1 MPADIA
7 VSASEKKEKLTETLT
22 IIVPHQG
29 GKINDFI

>member
-7 VSASEKKEKLTETLT
+7 VSASEKKEKFTKIIT

-29 GKINDFI
+29 GKINDFL

>member
-7 VSASEKKEKLTETLT
+7 VSASEKKEKFTKVFT

-29 GKINDFI
+29 GKINDFV